1 MEKSKE
7 TATDQLAIV
16 KEKADSMDAML
27 ETFQV
32 TDDKSLEVVADKIKQ
47 VKVLKKFVEQEKDK
61 FVAPAKAIIA
71 EAKEKY
77 DPYIKKC
84 DNAEIVLK
92 QRAKTYMLEQEASR
106 KKDEEKIAAK
116 VESGYIK
123 LETAVAKME
132 QLPEISKTVRTDTG
146 SGLRMSKRR
155 VAKITNPD
163 LVPDEYWVID
173 EVRVRREALQRDK
186 EGAEQIPGVTIE
198 EETDLASV

>member
-1 MEKSKE
+1 MEKKKE
-7 TATDQLAIV
+7 PAADTLALV
-16 KEKADSMDAML
+16 KEKAEGMKIMVA
-27 ETFQV
+27 EFQV
-32 TDDKSLEVVADKIKQ
+32 NDDKSLEVVADKIKQ
-47 VKVLKKFVEQEKDK
+47 IKTLKKFITGEKDK
-61 FVAPAKAIIA
+61 FVEPAKAIIA
-71 EAKEKY
+71 EAKDKY
-77 DPYIKKC
+77 DPFIKEC

-92 QRAKTYMLEQEASR
+92 QRAKAYMLKKDDER
-106 KKDEEKIAAK
+106 KKGEDKIAAK

-123 LETAVAKME
+123 PETAMRKME
-132 QLPEISKTVRTDTG
+132 QLPETPNTVRTDAG

-163 LVPDEYWVID
+163 LIPDEYWVID